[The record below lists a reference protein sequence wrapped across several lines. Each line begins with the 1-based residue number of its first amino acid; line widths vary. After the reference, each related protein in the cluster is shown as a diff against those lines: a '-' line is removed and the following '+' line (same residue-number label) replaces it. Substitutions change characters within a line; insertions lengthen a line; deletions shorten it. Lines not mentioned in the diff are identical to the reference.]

1 MGWSSGRLAVS
12 SASPWSSELRTWSLV
27 DTWLSVTCSADVLL
41 GPVKCWVPGGLVTG
55 PEPQQE
61 AIMIQS
67 QGTFIFIAATV
78 AVLVTVAAVVILQV
92 RSRKRGPK

>member
-1 MGWSSGRLAVS
+1 MEFGGQDLIFGRHMAQCHLARRHFVR
-12 SASPWSSELRTWSLV
+12 AGEVLGTRGACYRARTTAGV
-27 DTWLSVTCSADVLL
+27 
-41 GPVKCWVPGGLVTG
+41 
-55 PEPQQE
+55 
-61 AIMIQS
+61 IMIQS